1 MKQSVFLYG
10 NKEGKKEEVRK
21 ERGRERDFKVMHLVL
36 PINYLTLSLS
46 MDSPLSEINVLII

>member
-1 MKQSVFLYG
+1 MKQSVFLYS

-21 ERGRERDFKVMHLVL
+21 ERGRERDFKVIHLVL